1 MRSKTSSEI
10 STKIKQ
16 LDFKPTV
23 LVEQVSQILADAILE
38 GILKGGDKLVEAELV
53 KQFGISR
60 APIRESFRELE
71 KRGLVEIIPRIGTFV
86 ITITEKDIKENFP
99 VRANLEG
106 LAAKLAFPRLTKDD
120 IAQMEKAL
128 QNMGKFAKKKNTKQ
142 FRESHIRWHEIFID
156 ACGNEVLISL
166 LQRLRMHYLWQRFA
180 YQYYQEDFAK
190 TVSYHKKI
198 LALFKNKKS
207 NPDGIETLVRDH
219 IAVALDRFIKY
230 LKG

>member
-1 MRSKTSSEI
+1 MRSRTSAEI

-86 ITITEKDIKENFP
+86 RTITEKDIKENFP

-106 LAAKLAFPRLTKDD
+106 LAAKLAFPRLTKDH
-120 IAQMEKAL
+120 IAQMDKAL
-128 QNMGKFAKKKNTKQ
+128 QSMEKFAKKKNAKQ
-142 FRESHIRWHEIFID
+142 FRDFHIQWHEIFIN
-156 ACGNEVLISL
+156 ACGNEVLINL
-166 LQRLRMHYLWQRFA
+166 LQRLRMHYLWHRFA

-207 NPDGIETLVRDH
+207 NPDEIENLVRDH

>member
-128 QNMGKFAKKKNTKQ
+128 HNMEKFAKKKNTKQ
-142 FRESHIRWHEIFID
+142 FRESHIHWHEIFID

-198 LALFKNKKS
+198 LALFKKKKS
-207 NPDGIETLVRDH
+207 NPDDIEILVRDH

>member
-38 GILKGGDKLVEAELV
+38 GILKGGDKLIEAELV

-86 ITITEKDIKENFP
+86 KTITEKDIEENFP

-106 LAAKLAFPRLTKDD
+106 LAAKLAYPRLTKSD

-128 QNMGKFAKKKNTKQ
+128 QNMEKFAKKKNAKQ
-142 FRESHIRWHEIFID
+142 FRESHLQWHEIFINT
-156 ACGNEVLISL
+156 CGNEVLINL
-166 LQRLRMHYLWQRFA
+166 LQRLRMHYLWHRFA

-198 LALFKNKKS
+198 LALIKNKKS
-207 NPDGIETLVRDH
+207 NPDDIEILVRDH
-219 IAVALDRFIKY
+219 IAVALDRFVKY

>member
-1 MRSKTSSEI
+1 MRNKTSSEI

-120 IAQMEKAL
+120 MTQMEKVL
-128 QNMGKFAKKKNTKQ
+128 QNMEKFAKKKSTKQ
-142 FRESHIRWHEIFID
+142 FRESHIRWHDIFID

-198 LALFKNKKS
+198 LALFRNKKS
-207 NPDGIETLVRDH
+207 NPDDIETLVRDH

>member
-1 MRSKTSSEI
+1 MRSKTPSEI

-86 ITITEKDIKENFP
+86 KTITEKDIKENFP

-106 LAAKLAFPRLTKDD
+106 LAARLAFFRLTKDD
-120 IAQMEKAL
+120 IVQMEKTL
-128 QNMGKFAKKKNTKQ
+128 QNMEKFAKKKNTKQ
-142 FRESHIRWHEIFID
+142 FRDSHIYWHEIFIN
-156 ACGNEVLISL
+156 ACGNEVLINL
-166 LQRLRMHYLWQRFA
+166 LQRLRMHYLWHRFA

-198 LALFKNKKS
+198 LVLFKNKKS
-207 NPDGIETLVRDH
+207 DPDEIENLVRNH

>member
-1 MRSKTSSEI
+1 MSSKTPSEI
-10 STKIKQ
+10 SSKIKQ

-23 LVEQVSQILADAILE
+23 LVEQVSQRLADAILE

-60 APIRESFRELE
+60 APIRESFRVLE

-86 ITITEKDIKENFP
+86 KTISERDIEENFP

-106 LAAKLAFPRLTKDD
+106 LAARLAFPRLSKDD
-120 IAQMEKAL
+120 IAQMEKDL
-128 QNMGKFAKKKNTKQ
+128 QSMIKFAKKKNAKQ
-142 FRESHIRWHEIFID
+142 FREAHIHWHDIFIV
-156 ACGNEVLISL
+156 ACGNDVLIRL
-166 LQRLRMHYLWQRFA
+166 LRRLRMHYLWHRFA
-180 YQYYQEDFAK
+180 YKYYQEDFAK

-207 NPDGIETLVRDH
+207 DPDEIEKLVRYH
-219 IAVALDRFIKY
+219 IAVALDRFLNY